1 MMPFLSKFI
10 TLNSLLKFSRLYL
23 ALCHAGAAVMGR
35 RRQLILQPHFS
46 DKERRTRAEV
56 ISDLYVLMYELL
68 QSITIIN
75 QVSHQGFD
83 GSAHLEATD
92 WNQLMIQQ
100 MLAQI
105 FCLMKAYVVCM

>member
-10 TLNSLLKFSRLYL
+10 TLNSRLKFARLNL

-35 RRQLILQPHFS
+35 QRQLILRPHFS

-56 ISDLYVLMYELL
+56 ISDLYVLIYELL
-68 QSITIIN
+68 QSITRIT
-75 QVSHQGFD
+75 QVFHQGFD

-92 WNQLMIQQ
+92 WNQLMI
-100 MLAQI
+100 
-105 FCLMKAYVVCM
+105 CLMKAYVVCM